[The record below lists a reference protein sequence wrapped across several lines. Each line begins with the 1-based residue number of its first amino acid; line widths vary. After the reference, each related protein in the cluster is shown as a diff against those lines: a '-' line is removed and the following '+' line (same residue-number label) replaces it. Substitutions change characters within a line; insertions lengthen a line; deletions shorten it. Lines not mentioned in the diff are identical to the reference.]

1 MAHPK
6 YTNEKSWLILLLLTM
21 TLLGVFPL
29 DVILPSFPD
38 LSDYYQTSPSDIALS
53 VSLFAIGLAFSV
65 LLIGPFSDLW
75 GRKKLL
81 LGGIAIATIGAMG
94 CLVSSEYRWF
104 LFFRIVQAVGCGAFA
119 LSQALIQDL
128 FVGKEQE
135 RIRIWMTSSSG
146 VFISLSPLLGTWL
159 QLHLGWQGSFHV
171 FIALA
176 AIVWIKACVLLKETP
191 RSRDVSSRGFF
202 GAYWRLCSDPRFMG
216 YWLISALAF
225 ACHFSFIVISPII
238 FMERLGLS
246 SYEFA
251 WALLLYGVAYVFG
264 GIVASALHRRL
275 QANTQI
281 VIGLGL
287 IALSGLVMLW
297 LANSF
302 GLTAAVVLIP
312 MLICTAG
319 TTIARPIANSKA
331 MTLYPQDAGTSSS
344 VGGVLIFMCGGVIS
358 VVINLASEALT
369 TALALCFIVLSLTGL
384 GLNTLINRRTPC
396 RSEPARDGRQR

>member
-1 MAHPK
+1 MDEGNDTPSA
-6 YTNEKSWLILLLLTM
+6 EKRRATFTLLMIM

-29 DVILPSFPD
+29 DVVLPSFPD
-38 LSDYYQTSPSDIALS
+38 LSDYFRTSSSEIALS
-53 VSLFAIGLAFSV
+53 VSMFAIGLALSV
-65 LLIGPFSDLW
+65 VLVGPLSDMW

-81 LGGIAIATIGAMG
+81 LAGIAIAAVGAMG
-94 CLVSSEYRWF
+94 CLASSEYNWF
-104 LFFRIVQAVGCGAFA
+104 LFFRVIQAVGCGSFV
-119 LSQALIQDL
+119 LTQALVQDL

-135 RIRIWMTSSSG
+135 RIRIWMVTSGG

-159 QLHLGWQGSFHV
+159 QLQMGWQGSFYV
-171 FIALA
+171 FITLA
-176 AIVWIKACVLLKETP
+176 VIVWLKAFVLLNETP
-191 RSRDVSSRGFF
+191 QRHTLSHGRFF
-202 GAYWRLCSDPRFMG
+202 SAYWRVCSDRRFMG

-238 FMERLGLS
+238 FMERLALS
-246 SYEFA
+246 PYEFA

-264 GIVASALHRRL
+264 GIVAGALHRHL

-297 LANSF
+297 LADQF
-302 GLTAAVVLIP
+302 GLSATAVLIP

-331 MTLYPQDAGTSSS
+331 MSLYPQNAGTSTS

-358 VVINLASEALT
+358 VVINLASEDLT
-369 TALALCFIVLSLTGL
+369 TALALCYLTLSAAGL
-384 GLNTLINRRTPC
+384 GLNVMIT
-396 RSEPARDGRQR
+396 RQHLALKAG

>member
-1 MAHPK
+1 MDEG
-6 YTNEKSWLILLLLTM
+6 NDVSSVEKRRSTITLLMTM

-29 DVILPSFPD
+29 DVVLPSFPD
-38 LSDYYQTSPSDIALS
+38 LSDHFRTSPSEIALS
-53 VSLFAIGLAFSV
+53 VSVFAIGLALSV
-65 LLIGPFSDLW
+65 VLVGPLSDLW

-81 LGGIAIATIGAMG
+81 LAGIAIAVVGATG
-94 CLVSSEYRWF
+94 CLASSEYSWF
-104 LFFRIVQAVGCGAFA
+104 LFFRVIQAVGCGSFV
-119 LSQALIQDL
+119 LSQALVQDL

-135 RIRIWMTSSSG
+135 RIRIWMVTGGG
-146 VFISLSPLLGTWL
+146 VFISISPLLGTWL
-159 QLHLGWQGSFHV
+159 QLQLGWQGSFYV
-171 FIALA
+171 FITLA
-176 AIVWIKACVLLKETP
+176 VIVWLKACFLLNETP
-191 RSRDVSSRGFF
+191 HRHIASHGRFF
-202 GAYWRLCSDPRFMG
+202 SAYWRVCSDLRFMG

-238 FMERLGLS
+238 FMQHLALS
-246 SYEFA
+246 PYEFA

-264 GIVASALHRRL
+264 GMVASALHRHL

-297 LANSF
+297 LADQF
-302 GLTAAVVLIP
+302 GLSAAAVLIP

-331 MTLYPQDAGTSSS
+331 MSLYPQSAGTSTS

-358 VVINLASEALT
+358 VVINLASEDLT
-369 TALALCFIVLSLTGL
+369 TALALCFLTLSAAGL
-384 GLNTLINRRTPC
+384 GLNVLITRRHL
-396 RSEPARDGRQR
+396 ALKVG

>member
-1 MAHPK
+1 MNDGKQVAQG
-6 YTNEKSWLILLLLTM
+6 EQRAMVILLMTM

-29 DVILPSFPD
+29 DVVLPSFPD
-38 LSDYYQTSPSDIALS
+38 LSDYFRTSPSDIALS
-53 VSLFAIGLAFSV
+53 VSVFAIGLALSV
-65 LLIGPFSDLW
+65 VLVGPLSDLW

-81 LGGIAIATIGAMG
+81 LAGIAIAVVGATG
-94 CLVSSEYRWF
+94 CVVSSEYSWF
-104 LFFRIVQAVGCGAFA
+104 LFFRVIQAVGCGSFV
-119 LSQALIQDL
+119 LSQALVQDL

-135 RIRIWMTSSSG
+135 RIRIWMVTGGG
-146 VFISLSPLLGTWL
+146 VFISISPLLGTWL
-159 QLHLGWQGSFHV
+159 QLQLGWQGSFYV
-171 FIALA
+171 FISLA
-176 AIVWIKACVLLKETP
+176 VIVWLKAFFLLRENPHLHTTAP
-191 RSRDVSSRGFF
+191 ERFF
-202 GAYWRLCSDPRFMG
+202 SAYWRLCSDFRFMG

-238 FMERLGLS
+238 FMERLALS
-246 SYEFA
+246 PYAFA

-264 GIVASALHRRL
+264 GIVASALHRYL

-297 LANSF
+297 LAEQF
-302 GLTAAVVLIP
+302 GLSAAAVLIP

-331 MTLYPQDAGTSSS
+331 MSLYPRNAGTSTS

-358 VVINLASEALT
+358 VVINLASEDLT
-369 TALALCFIVLSLTGL
+369 TALALCFLSLSATGL
-384 GLNTLINRRTPC
+384 GLNVLISRRHL
-396 RSEPARDGRQR
+396 ALKAG

>member
-1 MAHPK
+1 MNDGKQVARG
-6 YTNEKSWLILLLLTM
+6 EQRAMVILLMTM

-29 DVILPSFPD
+29 DVVLPSFPD
-38 LSDYYQTSPSDIALS
+38 LSDYFRTSPSDIALS
-53 VSLFAIGLAFSV
+53 VSVFAIGLALSV
-65 LLIGPFSDLW
+65 VLVGPLSDLW

-81 LGGIAIATIGAMG
+81 LAGIAIAVVGATG
-94 CLVSSEYRWF
+94 CVVSSEYSWF
-104 LFFRIVQAVGCGAFA
+104 LFFRVIQAVGCGSFV
-119 LSQALIQDL
+119 LSQALVQDL

-135 RIRIWMTSSSG
+135 RIRIWMVTGGG
-146 VFISLSPLLGTWL
+146 VFISISPLLGTWL
-159 QLHLGWQGSFHV
+159 QLQLGWQGSFYV
-171 FIALA
+171 FISLA
-176 AIVWIKACVLLKETP
+176 VIVWLKAFFLLRENPHLHTTAP
-191 RSRDVSSRGFF
+191 ERFF
-202 GAYWRLCSDPRFMG
+202 SAYWRLCSDFRFMG

-238 FMERLGLS
+238 FMERLALS
-246 SYEFA
+246 PYAFA

-264 GIVASALHRRL
+264 GIVASALHRYL

-297 LANSF
+297 LAEQF
-302 GLTAAVVLIP
+302 GLSAAAVLIP

-331 MTLYPQDAGTSSS
+331 MSLYPRNAGTSTS

-358 VVINLASEALT
+358 VVINLASEDLT
-369 TALALCFIVLSLTGL
+369 TALALCFLSLSATGL
-384 GLNTLINRRTPC
+384 GLNVLISRRHL
-396 RSEPARDGRQR
+396 ALKAG

>member
-1 MAHPK
+1 MV
-6 YTNEKSWLILLLLTM
+6 ILLMTM

-29 DVILPSFPD
+29 DVVLPSFPD
-38 LSDYYQTSPSDIALS
+38 LSDYFRTSPSDIALS
-53 VSLFAIGLAFSV
+53 VSVFAIGLALSV
-65 LLIGPFSDLW
+65 VLVGPLSDLW

-81 LGGIAIATIGAMG
+81 LAGIAIAVVGATG
-94 CLVSSEYRWF
+94 CVVSSEYSWF
-104 LFFRIVQAVGCGAFA
+104 LFFRVIQAVGCGSFV
-119 LSQALIQDL
+119 LSQALVQDL

-135 RIRIWMTSSSG
+135 RIRIWMVTGGG
-146 VFISLSPLLGTWL
+146 VFISISPLLGTWL
-159 QLHLGWQGSFHV
+159 QLQLGWQGSFYV
-171 FIALA
+171 FISLA
-176 AIVWIKACVLLKETP
+176 VIVWLKAFFLLRENPHLHTTAP
-191 RSRDVSSRGFF
+191 ERFF
-202 GAYWRLCSDPRFMG
+202 SAYWRLCSDFRFMG

-238 FMERLGLS
+238 FMERLALS
-246 SYEFA
+246 PYAFA

-264 GIVASALHRRL
+264 GIVASALHRYL

-297 LANSF
+297 LAKQF
-302 GLTAAVVLIP
+302 GLSAAAVLIP

-331 MTLYPQDAGTSSS
+331 MSLYPRNAGTSTS

-358 VVINLASEALT
+358 VVINLASEDLT
-369 TALALCFIVLSLTGL
+369 TALALCFLSLSATGL
-384 GLNTLINRRTPC
+384 GLNVLISRRHL
-396 RSEPARDGRQR
+396 ALKAG